1 MTSPKKEASK
11 TAKKKPATRKK
22 KELTMDQKTEAY
34 TKQALKLIE
43 EEKLVFIEDVVA
55 FMPITRGTFYNH
67 GLHNL
72 DSIREAIDNNKIRTK
87 HNMRQDWLQADSA
100 PLQLGLYKLLGTR
113 DERLALSNSV
123 ENNIVQNITVSDMST
138 EDIEKKKAELRE
150 KLG

>member
-1 MTSPKKEASK
+1 MSYDTDKLEQEA
-11 TAKKKPATRKK
+11 
-22 KELTMDQKTEAY
+22 LEA
-34 TKQALKLIE
+34 IE
-43 EEKLVFIEDVVA
+43 KYRLFFIEDVVVYVSCSRA
-55 FMPITRGTFYNH
+55 TFYNH
-67 GLHNL
+67 GLDKL
-72 DSIREAIDNNKIRTK
+72 DTIREAIDNNKIRTK